1 MAVTASLP
9 KTQPP
14 PAQSGLV
21 RARFQ
26 RWFQSR
32 LPLTDTT
39 VLTQRNVYIL
49 PTRAGWMMVATLLV
63 LLVASINYQ
72 LNLGYLLTFLIGGS
86 VLVGMHIGH
95 ATLRGITMN
104 LIATKDQ
111 FMPAAAS
118 FDVVLSNPGK
128 KVRHGIGLSV
138 LNTAHWTW
146 ADVPAQGSTT
156 IQVIGVPMPRGKHAL
171 PALTAETRF
180 PMGTFRVWT
189 VWRPAAQ
196 VWVYPAMETP
206 SPPLPPGEPRSGEAR
221 LSPVQATGEYDG
233 VRAYRRGD
241 PLKLV
246 VWKKAAKTW
255 GSTWTDSGDRDPSQT
270 ANLISRDM
278 QHTQAQELWLDFS
291 RTGCQG
297 LEAALSRL
305 CAWVV
310 QADQQ
315 GLVYGL
321 RLPKLEIALASG
333 EAHRKHC
340 LQTLAAY

>member
-1 MAVTASLP
+1 MAATASIP
-9 KTQPP
+9 TIQPRSA
-14 PAQSGLV
+14 AQLGFV

-86 VLVGMHIGH
+86 VIVGMHISH
-95 ATLRGITMN
+95 ATLRGMTMN
-104 LIATKDQ
+104 LIATKDL

-118 FDVVLSNPGK
+118 FDIILSNPGK

-156 IQVIGVPMPRGKHAL
+156 IQVTGLPLPRGRHTL
-171 PALTAETRF
+171 PTLTAETRF
-180 PMGTFRVWT
+180 PMGVFRVWT

-206 SPPLPPGEPRSGEAR
+206 APPLPPGEPRSGEAR

-255 GSTWTDSGDRDPSQT
+255 ANADSDEQLQT
-270 ANLISRDM
+270 ANLLSRDM
-278 QHTQAQELWLDFS
+278 QHTQAQGLWLDFS

-297 LEAALSRL
+297 VEAALSRL
-305 CAWVV
+305 CTWVV
-310 QADQQ
+310 QADQL

-321 RLPKLEIALASG
+321 RLPQLEIGLASG

-340 LQTLAAY
+340 LQALAAY

>member
-1 MAVTASLP
+1 MAATASP
-9 KTQPP
+9 PTTPSP
-14 PAQSGLV
+14 PAPLGFV
-21 RARFQ
+21 RSRFQ

-86 VLVGMHIGH
+86 VLVGMHISH
-95 ATLRGITMN
+95 ATLRGLTMN
-104 LIATKDQ
+104 LVATKDQ
-111 FMPAAAS
+111 FTPAAAS
-118 FDVVLSNPGK
+118 FDIVLSNTSK

-138 LNTAHWTW
+138 LNLAHWTW
-146 ADVPAQGSTT
+146 TDVPAQGSSTL
-156 IQVIGVPMPRGKHAL
+156 QVTGLPLPRGKHAL
-171 PALTAETRF
+171 PTLTAETRF
-180 PMGTFRVWT
+180 PMGAFRVWT

-206 SPPLPPGEPRSGEAR
+206 APPLPAGEPRSGEAR
-221 LSPVQATGEYDG
+221 LSPMQATGEYDG

-255 GSTWTDSGDRDPSQT
+255 TDSGDHDPSQT
-270 ANLISRDM
+270 VNLISRDM

-315 GLVYGL
+315 GLVFGL

-340 LQTLAAY
+340 LQTLATY